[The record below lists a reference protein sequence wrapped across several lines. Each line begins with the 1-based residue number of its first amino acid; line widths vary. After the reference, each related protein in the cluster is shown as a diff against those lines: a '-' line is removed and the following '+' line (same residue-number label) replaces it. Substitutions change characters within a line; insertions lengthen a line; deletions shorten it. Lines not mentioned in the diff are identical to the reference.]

1 MARVVGNAVPSF
13 TDKEDHMRAWD
24 NPTDPNRQ
32 PPDAPEIPDDPGE
45 PRQPDDRPP
54 FDTDPEAQRAP
65 GAEGDGSGEAP
76 PMQA

>member
-1 MARVVGNAVPSF
+1 
-13 TDKEDHMRAWD
+13 MRAWD

-32 PPDAPEIPDDPGE
+32 PPDTTEIPDDPGE

-54 FDTDPEAQRAP
+54 FEHDPEAQRAP
-65 GAEGDGSGEAP
+65 GPEEEDSGGSP

>member
-1 MARVVGNAVPSF
+1 MA
-13 TDKEDHMRAWD
+13 KEDDVRAWD

-32 PPDAPEIPDDPGE
+32 PPETPEIPDDPGE

-54 FDTDPEAQRAP
+54 FDSDPEAQHAP
-65 GAEGDGSGEAP
+65 GAEDDTTGEPP